1 MSANNKHLHCFSKDL
16 KPGDFLGEYWS
27 DKDCECLIEVDKDVW
42 AEMRANR
49 PVTILEDYGD
59 VMKVQS
65 GHSVFQVK
73 ASCVCPV
80 ELE

>member
-1 MSANNKHLHCFSKDL
+1 MSAEYSHRFSKDL
-16 KPGDFLGEYWS
+16 KQGDFLGEYLS
-27 DKDCECLIEVDKDVW
+27 NKDGERLVRYLYNTAW
-42 AEMRANR
+42 AEMRANL

-59 VMKVQS
+59 IMKVQS

>member
-1 MSANNKHLHCFSKDL
+1 MSAEYSHRFSKKL
-16 KPGDFLGEYWS
+16 EQGDCQGEYLS
-27 DKDCECLIEVDKDVW
+27 NKDGERLVCYVYNAAW
-42 AEMRANR
+42 AEMKANL

-73 ASCVCPV
+73 ASCVR
-80 ELE
+80 LR